1 MLLIFKTLIV
11 VPLLRKPISTFI
23 SLKSIIGAPTLSSNL
38 CRGSQLTA
46 KEFRNSVRYRL
57 LFIFSIPSS
66 FLTTLFSVVI
76 SVSSFNFLIA
86 IELIMSQ
93 SMFSGANIALSS
105 GNMPENIY
113 GRTISMRVCGVS
125 GDSGGV
131 SNESGILINS
141 VFGISSKF

>member
-1 MLLIFKTLIV
+1 MFDCV
-11 VPLLRKPISTFI
+11 STVQCSHFCFFI
-23 SLKSIIGAPTLSSNL
+23 
-38 CRGSQLTA
+38 Q
-46 KEFRNSVRYRL
+46 
-57 LFIFSIPSS
+57 
-66 FLTTLFSVVI
+66 
-76 SVSSFNFLIA
+76 FLIA

-93 SMFSGANIALSS
+93 SIFFGANIALSS